1 MPTSGFLT
9 SGLVTSAASADPPPK
24 ALKPKKAK
32 MAGTPPLLANLVS
45 ILFPEGLC
53 AKVFITFICSS
64 VNCNFSLGSFAKS
77 KVVSASATLF
87 IKSSKDSRVPYG
99 TFLGLI
105 SRLSGVSVI
114 YFLKAAFFPLKVS
127 AFANSF

>member
-1 MPTSGFLT
+1 MQENAIRTRFQKEFANADTLSG
-9 SGLVTSAASADPPPK
+9 
-24 ALKPKKAK
+24 KKAAFK
-32 MAGTPPLLANLVS
+32 KYITDTPDNLE
-45 ILFPEGLC
+45 IRPR
-53 AKVFITFICSS
+53 
-64 VNCNFSLGSFAKS
+64 N
-77 KVVSASATLF
+77 
-87 IKSSKDSRVPYG
+87 VPYG